1 MYADL
6 HIHSLHSDG
15 KLTPKEIVKHAKG
28 VGLKAISLTD
38 HDTVKGI
45 ADAISYGSKN
55 DILVIPG
62 IELST
67 EYNNEEIHLLGY
79 FINFRDQGLNVR
91 LQQVRNLKN
100 KRTEK
105 IADNLKR
112 MYGIDILKELSQVKK
127 ATHTLGRPHLAR
139 ILMDKGIVS
148 SIDHAFARYLGEHC
162 PAYVQRQRMTPK
174 EGANLIKQ
182 AGGLPVLAHPG
193 LIKGDFDVLEIM
205 EQGLEGIE
213 VFHTNHTREIQQQLE
228 QLCLDNKLVI
238 TGGSDC
244 HGDRLGGRLL
254 MGSSGIDGEYFRDL
268 LHYIDCSATQS
279 KDSQQ

>member
-15 KLTPKEIVKHAKG
+15 KLTPAEIVKHAKD

-38 HDTVKGI
+38 HDTVKGV
-45 ADAISYGSKN
+45 ADIINHGRKK
-55 DILVIPG
+55 DIFVIPG
-62 IELST
+62 VELST
-67 EYNNEEIHLLGY
+67 EYKNEEIHILGY
-79 FINFRDQGLNVR
+79 FINHRDRRLNAR
-91 LQQVRNLKN
+91 LQQLRNLKN

-105 IADNLKR
+105 MAENLMR
-112 MYGIDILKELSQVKK
+112 IYGIDISKEVSWVKK

-139 ILMDKGIVS
+139 ILMEKGVAS
-148 SIDHAFARYLGEHC
+148 SMADAFGKYLGEHC

-174 EGANLIKQ
+174 EGAKLIKQ

-213 VFHTNHTREIQQQLE
+213 VFHTNHTEEIQQRLE
-228 QLCLDNKLVI
+228 KLCLDNKWVI

-244 HGDRLGGRLL
+244 HGDMLDGKLL
-254 MGSSGIDGEYFRDL
+254 MGSSGIDEKYFRAL
-268 LHYIDCSATQS
+268 LQYIDFFAT
-279 KDSQQ
+279 